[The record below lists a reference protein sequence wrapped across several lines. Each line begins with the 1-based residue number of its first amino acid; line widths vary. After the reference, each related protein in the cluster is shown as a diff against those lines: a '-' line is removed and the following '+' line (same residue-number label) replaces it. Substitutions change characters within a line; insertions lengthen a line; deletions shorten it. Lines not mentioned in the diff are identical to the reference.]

1 MTREQFEEAVKKA
14 ADWAWN
20 DFCYKPMEFYAS
32 PLGAE
37 RFREY
42 VERGA
47 YAALEAA
54 GVELDESSE
63 ESKA

>member
-1 MTREQFEEAVKKA
+1 MTQAQFDEAVKKA

-20 DFCYKPMEFYAS
+20 DFCYKPPEFYAS
-32 PLGAE
+32 ALGEE

-47 YAALEAA
+47 RAALEAA
-54 GVELDESSE
+54 GIEVVES
-63 ESKA
+63 